1 MTLIELMLGMVVL
14 VVAIGATMGAI
25 GSFTTLEESNRE
37 TSVAH
42 FAARRALERMRDLPF
57 EDVFAAY
64 NEDPS
69 DDPAGVVGAGPAFAV
84 PGLDPQEGDADGLEG
99 RILLPI
105 PPAGPLVLQ
114 ESLNAPDF
122 GLPLDLNADGVLD
135 GDNRAGDYA
144 ALPVRVRVEWRG
156 ASGNRFIEVQTLLRG
171 S

>member
-1 MTLIELMLGMVVL
+1 LIELMLGMVVL

-25 GSFTTLEESNRE
+25 GSFTALEEANRE

-64 NEDPS
+64 NEDPA
-69 DDPAGVVGAGPAFAV
+69 DDPAGVAGAGPAFDV
-84 PGLDPQEGDADGLEG
+84 PGHDPQEGDPDGLEG

-122 GLPLDLNADGVLD
+122 GLPLVLNADGVLD